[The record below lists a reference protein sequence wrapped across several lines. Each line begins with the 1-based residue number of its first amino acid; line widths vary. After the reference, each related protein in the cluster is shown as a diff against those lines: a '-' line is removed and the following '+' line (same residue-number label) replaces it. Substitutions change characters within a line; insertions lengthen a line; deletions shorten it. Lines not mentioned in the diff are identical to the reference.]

1 MFNIN
6 DSSLKN
12 LQLTSLT
19 WNEFKEDYEN
29 LMNEGG
35 FYSDE
40 ISETDKKLIKK
51 KIKGHIQSKN
61 KNEVDKHILRIYDKL

>member
-51 KIKGHIQSKN
+51 KIKEHIQSKN